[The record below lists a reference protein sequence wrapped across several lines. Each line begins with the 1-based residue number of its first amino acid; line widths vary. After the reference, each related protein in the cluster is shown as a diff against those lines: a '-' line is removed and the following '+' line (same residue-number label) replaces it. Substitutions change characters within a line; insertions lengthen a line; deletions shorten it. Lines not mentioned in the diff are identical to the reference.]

1 MEPSYYTNKA
11 LSLIQMKEFKK
22 AQEECENALRVNPN
36 FARAYQRLFKCF
48 LSTGDFNNAKNAL
61 QKSQEI
67 DPADANNA
75 KDAKTLE
82 QVLT

>member
-36 FARAYQRLFKCF
+36 FARAY
-48 LSTGDFNNAKNAL
+48 
-61 QKSQEI
+61 
-67 DPADANNA
+67 
-75 KDAKTLE
+75 
-82 QVLT
+82 